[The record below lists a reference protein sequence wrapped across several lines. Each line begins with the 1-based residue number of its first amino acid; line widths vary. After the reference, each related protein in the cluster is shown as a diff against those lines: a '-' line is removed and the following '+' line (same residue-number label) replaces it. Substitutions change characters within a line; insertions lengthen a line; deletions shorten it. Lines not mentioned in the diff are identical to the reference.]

1 MIFFPEITCGTCHHR
16 LAALTLHKGK
26 ARIADGVTLEK
37 GDVEIWQYRTKKD
50 IYNKYRAIKKGGW
63 LGEYIGER

>member
-50 IYNKYRAIKKGGW
+50 IYK
-63 LGEYIGER
+63 